1 MTLRHLE
8 IFRTVC
14 HLESVTRAAEAL
26 NMTQP
31 AVSIAIRELEAFY
44 QTRLFERMNRR
55 IYLTEPGRILWQYAE
70 NLLSQFGDSVDAL
83 RGRHFSQRCT
93 LGVNGTFGE
102 TRLSGL
108 LERIQDAQPELDLRV
123 IVDNSQVIER
133 RLMHNEVDLAI
144 LDELSHPQ
152 SLKTWV
158 LYRERMVIVG
168 RPDMLSTDGITVE
181 ALSRQRLLLRE
192 PGSGSRKCVEAVFQ
206 RHGCPVSPVA
216 ECSNT
221 LTLAALA
228 EAGFGLTLLPES
240 VAGAV
245 TPGRNL
251 CCAQPL
257 DDRFER
263 RFYLALHPQKY
274 LTDAIRGLLDVILPA
289 HDP

>member
-14 HLESVTRAAEAL
+14 RLESVTRAAEAL

-31 AVSIAIRELEAFY
+31 AVSIAVRELEAFY
-44 QTRLFERMNRR
+44 QVRLFDRMNRR
-55 IYLTEPGRILWQYAE
+55 LYLTEPGRTLWQYAE
-70 NLLSQFGDSVDAL
+70 NLLSQFDASIDAL
-83 RGRHFSQRCT
+83 RGQQLRPSCT

-108 LERIQDAQPELDLRV
+108 LQRARDRHPELNLRV

-133 RLMHNEVDLAI
+133 HLMQNEVDLAI

-158 LYRERMVIVG
+158 LYREHMVIVG
-168 RPDMLSTDGITVE
+168 RPDRLPEEITVE
-181 ALSRQRLLLRE
+181 TLSRQPLLLRE

-206 RHGCPVSPVA
+206 RHGCPVAPAA

-221 LTLAALA
+221 LTLMALA
-228 EAGFGLTLLPES
+228 EAGFGLTLLPKS
-240 VAGAV
+240 VAEAV
-245 TPGRNL
+245 MPGRNL
-251 CCAQPL
+251 CCAEPL
-257 DDRFER
+257 DDCFER
-263 RFYLALHPQKY
+263 CFYLAIHPQKY
-274 LTDAIRGLLDVILPA
+274 LTDAIRSLLELIRSGE
-289 HDP
+289 